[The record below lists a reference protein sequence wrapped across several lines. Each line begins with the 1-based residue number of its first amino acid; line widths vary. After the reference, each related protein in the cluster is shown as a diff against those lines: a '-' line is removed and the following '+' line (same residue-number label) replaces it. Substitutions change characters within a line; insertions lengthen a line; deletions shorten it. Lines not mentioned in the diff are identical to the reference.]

1 MNGLLQGPE
10 ITADVDVACD
20 VCIVGS
26 GAGGSVLAAE
36 LTARGLDVIVL
47 EEGGYHTKAD
57 FTLHEAD
64 AYPLLYQE
72 RGLRT
77 TADLAITV
85 LQGRGVGG
93 STVVNWTTCFRTP
106 DDVLAHWGQE
116 HGLEGLTPDALR
128 PHFEA
133 VEARLGIARWH
144 EELVNQNNGLLLRGC
159 RALGWEASLTRRN
172 VRGCANSGYCGLGCP
187 VDGKQAMQ
195 LTYVPDALAGG
206 ARLYANCRA
215 ERFVVEHD
223 RVVAVEAVVLNES
236 DDRPTGVRVTVR
248 PTIAVSAG
256 GAINGPALLLR
267 SGLDRNGRVGKRTFL
282 HPVVAIP
289 GIYAD
294 EIQGYYGAPQS
305 VSSHQ
310 FIAPGPGKVG
320 YFLEAAPVH
329 PMLAST
335 AFNLFGG
342 PLRDLLGQ
350 LSHIGVLIAVIKDG
364 FLPGDE
370 GGTVSLRRDG
380 RVRVDY
386 PIGEPLRDAM
396 RRAHHHLA
404 QVHFAA
410 GADTVGTLHNDPLMM
425 TSPADLGRLA
435 DAPYGGLEH
444 TIFTAHQM
452 GGCAAGTDPDTS
464 VVDPSLRHHHVPNL
478 FVVDGSVFPTS
489 LGVNPSETIY
499 GLAHWAADGVAAA
512 V

>member
-1 MNGLLQGPE
+1 LKGLTQGPE
-10 ITADVDVACD
+10 LTADLDLRCD

-36 LTARGLDVIVL
+36 LSARGLDVVIL

-77 TADLAITV
+77 TADLAVTV

-106 DDVLAHWGQE
+106 DDVLEHWATSLGI
-116 HGLEGLTPDALR
+116 EGLDPATLA
-128 PHFEA
+128 PHFDA
-133 VEARLGIARWH
+133 VEARLGIAPWS
-144 EELVNQNNGLLLRGC
+144 EELVNANNGALLRGA
-159 RALGWEASLTRRN
+159 RALGWEASLTSRN

-187 VDGKQAMQ
+187 VDGKQAMH
-195 LTYVPDALAGG
+195 LTYVPDALASG

-215 ERFVVEHD
+215 ERFEVHDD
-223 RVVAVEAVVLNES
+223 RVVAVHARVLNER
-236 DDRPTGVRVTVR
+236 DDRATGVRVTVR
-248 PTIAVSAG
+248 PKVAVSAG

-267 SGLDRNGRVGKRTFL
+267 SGLNANGRVGRRTFL
-282 HPVVAIP
+282 HPVVAVSGLYEDP
-289 GIYAD
+289 V
-294 EIQGYYGAPQS
+294 QGYWGAPQS
-305 VSSHQ
+305 VSSHE
-310 FIAPGPGKVG
+310 FIDRGPDKVG

-342 PLRDLLGQ
+342 DLARVMGD
-350 LSHIGVLIAVIKDG
+350 LSHIGVMIAVIKDG
-364 FLPGDE
+364 FEPGND
-370 GGTVSLRRDG
+370 GGTVTLRRDG
-380 RVRVDY
+380 RVRIDY
-386 PIGEPLRDAM
+386 PIGDGLQEAM
-396 RRAHHHLA
+396 HSAHRRMA
-404 QVHFAA
+404 QVHLAA
-410 GADTVGTLHNDPLMM
+410 GAHTVGSLHNDPVLL
-425 TSPADLGRLA
+425 SSDQDLGRL
-435 DAPYGGLEH
+435 DAVPYGALQH

-452 GGCAAGTDPDTS
+452 GGCAMGPDPDS
-464 VVDPSLRHHHVPNL
+464 AVVDATLRHHHVPNL

-489 LGVNPSETIY
+489 LGVNPSESIY
-499 GLAHWAADGVAAA
+499 GLAHWAADGVASA